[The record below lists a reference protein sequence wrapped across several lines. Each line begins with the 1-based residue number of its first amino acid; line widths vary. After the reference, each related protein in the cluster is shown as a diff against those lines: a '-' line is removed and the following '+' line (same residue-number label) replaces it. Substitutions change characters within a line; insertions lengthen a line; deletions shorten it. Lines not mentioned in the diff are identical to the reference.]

1 MPQSLDV
8 LVIGSGILSATV
20 AVMLKQVDP
29 TLQMHLVE
37 ATTELANEASNAVN
51 NAGTGHAGL
60 CELSYT
66 PQRSADGSV
75 PLERALKIYEQFEQ
89 SKQFWSELVARRV
102 LSDPSEFIHPVPHL
116 CFLTGQ
122 DGVSFLRARH
132 EAMITHH
139 FFSNMQWTDDPIAIQ
154 SWVPLVM
161 EGRAAEPIAITR
173 GSGTEINYG
182 RLASQ
187 MCQWLSQQEGCG
199 ITRGWRVGRMRRV
212 SLGWE
217 AELRCVVSGE
227 TRRWLAQR
235 VFVGAGGGS
244 LPFLQAT
251 GLPEF
256 RGLAGFPIAGQWLVC
271 DAPDL
276 ACRHNAKVYGATP
289 TSAPSLGA
297 GHLDSRRIDGRP
309 QLMFGPFASWT
320 TRFLKQTGHWSDLPR
335 SLRLDNVTALLR
347 AGVHNRSLVGY
358 LIAQAL
364 QSHEQRMQ
372 ALRAF
377 YPRARAQDWRLVQAG
392 IRVQTIKQADR
403 GAIYFGTEVVASR
416 DRTLSA
422 VLGASP
428 GASVAVSVAQE
439 ILQRNWPHLL
449 TTAAGQRNMKRL
461 IPTYDQDLK
470 LAKNAG
476 LFNRVNRGSAEILGL
491 TPPEKCFPS

>member
-1 MPQSLDV
+1 MPQTLDV

-29 TLQMHLVE
+29 TLQLHLVE
-37 ATTELANEASNAVN
+37 AATELACEASDAVN

-66 PQRSADGSV
+66 PQRSADGRV
-75 PLERALKIYEQFEQ
+75 PVERAMQIFEQFEQ
-89 SKQFWSELVARRV
+89 SKQFWSELVARGV
-102 LSDPSEFIHPVPHL
+102 LGDAREFVHPVPHM

-132 EAMITHH
+132 EAMIEHH
-139 FFSNMQWTDDPIAIQ
+139 FFSSMQWTEDPITIQ
-154 SWVPLVM
+154 SWAPLVM
-161 EGRAAEPIAITR
+161 EGRAAEPIAMTR

-182 RLASQ
+182 RLAKQ
-187 MCQWLSQQEGCG
+187 MCHWLSQQDGCG
-199 ITRGWRVGRMRRV
+199 LMLGWRVGRLRRV

-217 AELRCVVSGE
+217 AELRCIVSGE
-227 TRRWLAQR
+227 TRRCVAQR

-244 LPFLQAT
+244 LPLLQAT

-271 DAPDL
+271 DASDL
-276 ACRHNAKVYGATP
+276 ASRHHAKVYGSTP

-297 GHLDSRRIDGRP
+297 GHLDSRRLNGTP

-320 TRFLKQTGHWSDLPR
+320 TRFLRQNGHWSDLPR
-335 SLRLDNVTALLR
+335 SLRLDNLAALLR
-347 AGVHNRSLVGY
+347 AGIRNRDLVSY

-372 ALRAF
+372 ALREF
-377 YPRARAQDWRLVQAG
+377 YPRAQAENWRLVDAG
-392 IRVQTIKQADR
+392 IRVQTIKRTD
-403 GAIYFGTEVVASR
+403 GGTIYFGTEVVSSH
-416 DRTLSA
+416 DRSLAA

-428 GASVAVSVAQE
+428 GASVAVSIAQE
-439 ILQRNWPHLL
+439 ILRRNWPYLL
-449 TTAAGQRNMKRL
+449 ATVAGQRNMKRL
-461 IPTYDQDLK
+461 LPTCDQDLK
-470 LAKNAG
+470 LAKNAA
-476 LFNRVNRGSAEILGL
+476 LFTRVNRASAEILGL
-491 TPPEKCFPS
+491 TPT